1 MYTPLNYQ
9 QINIGA
15 GSYNPSMVKSYNNK
29 TFAFWE
35 RALFHRAQSV
45 LDFELPSEW
54 DGKIK
59 DFFLYCLFKYGFLII
74 SENDEFGRFFQPG
87 TLSGYDFYYQPTK
100 AIIANPR
107 LSAELQIGT
116 ECELLKLTPDY
127 MGVWDIIWYYA
138 EKLSVLDNAINMSL
152 INNKFAF
159 FLGARNKTASGAL
172 KKMLDLV
179 NKGEPAV
186 VYDMKLLNDPTDKEM
201 PFQQWQRDNLKNS
214 YLTTDQLMDFQTLLN
229 NFDAEVGIPSIP
241 YQKKE
246 RMVTDEATM
255 RGYDA
260 KARSLTWFTT
270 LTSSIK
276 EIKQLYPDITLSVK
290 LHYDETEGTAQDTD
304 GKGGELNGIF

>member
-15 GSYNPSMVKSYNNK
+15 GSYNPSNVKSYNNK

-35 RALFHRAQSV
+35 RALFQRSQSV
-45 LDFELPSEW
+45 LDFEIPEEW
-54 DGKIK
+54 DGKVK
-59 DFFLYCLFKYGFLII
+59 DFFLYCLFKYGFVII
-74 SENDEFGRFFQPG
+74 SKNEKFGQYFQPG
-87 TLSGYDFYYQPTK
+87 TLSGFDFYYQPTT
-100 AIIANPR
+100 AIIANPL
-107 LSAELQIGT
+107 LSAELKIGS

-127 MGVWDIIWYYA
+127 QGVWDVIWYFA
-138 EKLSVLDNAINMSL
+138 EKLSILDNAINMSL

-201 PFQQWQRDNLKNS
+201 PFQQWNRDNLKNS

-229 NFDAEVGIPSIP
+229 NFDAEVGIPSVP

-246 RMVTDEATM
+246 RMVTDEANM
-255 RGYDA
+255 RSYDA
-260 KARSLTWFTT
+260 RARSLTWFNT
-270 LTSSIK
+270 LTTSIDD
-276 EIKQLYPDITLSVK
+276 IKKIYPDINLSVK
-290 LHYDETEGTAQDTD
+290 LHYDETEGTPEDIDVKEVITD
-304 GKGGELNGIF
+304 GIK